1 MSVSINT
8 TEATKKTKAV
18 EIDGMAWEFIPA
30 PAGVMLELTRLGRK
44 MKSGD
49 ATEDESADMMEKLFS
64 YYESI
69 FKDSTKDN
77 SEVKQW
83 LSEKTFDQIAYTVAK
98 CQEA

>member
-8 TEATKKTKAV
+8 TELENKFKSV
-18 EIDGMAWEFIPA
+18 EIDGKAWQFIPA

-44 MKSGD
+44 IKSGD
-49 ATEDESADMMEKLFS
+49 ATEDESVDMMEKLFT

-77 SEVKQW
+77 SEVKKW
-83 LSEKTFDQIAYTVAK
+83 LAEKTFDQIAYAVAK